1 MKQSRRRATFELT
14 LAGVSTALAVI
25 FLVIAYYV
33 NLAVLACYALAGISL
48 CLPLYVDSLRSCALS
63 YVATSLLGFLFS
75 NYLFMMPFILIFGLH
90 IIVFA
95 LCKKFLKN
103 KWYFAIPI
111 KVVFV
116 NLALFGVFSICG
128 LDSIFRFMESVGIEG
143 KYLYLALIGTPLFIA
158 YDFLF
163 QGVYSFFG
171 RRLDKF
177 FSKYRA
183 PSKEKKTPTQKEE
196 DPFDFFESDFQPTT
210 DNEKVSGEEERNS
223 EEKDNVAEEKENT
236 SEEKENTSEERERNT
251 EKKKDDLFE
260 DEN

>member
-1 MKQSRRRATFELT
+1 MKQNRRRATFELT

-48 CLPLYVDSLRSCALS
+48 CLPLYVDSLRSLVLA

-116 NLALFGVFSICG
+116 NIALYGVFAICG
-128 LDSIFRFMESVGIEG
+128 LDSIFQLMESVGVEG

-171 RRLDKF
+171 RRLDRF

-183 PSKEKKTPTQKEE
+183 PSKEKKERPQNEE
-196 DPFDFFESDFQPTT
+196 DPFEFFAESDAPTT
-210 DNEKVSGEEERNS
+210 IPSDEVKEETTENKQEEENF
-223 EEKDNVAEEKENT
+223 
-236 SEEKENTSEERERNT
+236 
-251 EKKKDDLFE
+251 DLFD
-260 DEN
+260 DENKN